1 MTTDI
6 SGSHTFQLG
15 QGAQELVHQSA
26 HLRELFQGD
35 KNLIKTKITGSYF

>member
-6 SGSHTFQLG
+6 SVSHRSQLG
-15 QGAQELVHQSA
+15 QGAQKLVHQSA

-35 KNLIKTKITGSYF
+35 KNLIKTNIPASYF

>member
-6 SGSHTFQLG
+6 SVSHTFQIG
-15 QGAQELVHQSA
+15 QGAQKLVHQSA

-35 KNLIKTKITGSYF
+35 KNLIKTEITGSYF